1 MEYIFYFM
9 TKFMLINLL
18 IVACYLTVPLNHDC
32 ANIEGSLTFLILT
45 ANFMSNI
52 EYSPLEA
59 EKQILCNYKQSNKTS
74 RLMLMVSM
82 FEPEQKNRTNVFFNL
97 FLSFFFSTMCI
108 HLPTNNKPHLVDFNL
123 VIPVHYANLLRKYM
137 LIDRSH
143 KVSSFIA

>member
-1 MEYIFYFM
+1 M

-108 HLPTNNKPHLVDFNL
+108 H
-123 VIPVHYANLLRKYM
+123 
-137 LIDRSH
+137 H
-143 KVSSFIA
+143 KQ

>member
-45 ANFMSNI
+45 ANFMSKI
-52 EYSPLEA
+52 EYSPLDA
-59 EKQILCNYKQSNKTS
+59 ENKSSVNYKKSNKTS

-82 FEPEQKNRTNVFFNL
+82 FEPEQKDRTNVFFNL
-97 FLSFFFSTMCI
+97 FLNFFFSTVCI

-123 VIPVHYANLLRKYM
+123 IIPVHYANLLCKYM
-137 LIDRSH
+137 LMDRSH